1 MIPSDVL
8 GKLRPAPED
17 CSRGAVTVTNPS
29 LEREAAAAHNPGE
42 RIPSSFVNRIC
53 GFEFDINIPEN
64 ETNKKERQSAPR
76 FHEAPP
82 ARLEHA
88 TYCSASKRSNPL
100 SYGGILAGKDS
111 NSELGGGQAK
121 RDRIS
126 DLLYQIAK
134 SCFLAPNPKI
144 QGRS

>member
-1 MIPSDVL
+1 MIPSDVF

-29 LEREAAAAHNPGE
+29 FERAEAAAHNPGE

-53 GFEFDINIPEN
+53 GFDFGIYFVTAFKQKGADNRSQ
-64 ETNKKERQSAPR
+64 KAPS
-76 FHEAPP
+76 

-100 SYGGILAGKDS
+100 SYEGTHALA
-111 NSELGGGQAK
+111 
-121 RDRIS
+121 
-126 DLLYQIAK
+126 
-134 SCFLAPNPKI
+134 
-144 QGRS
+144 RSAS